1 MGIPGYKHYAPNGA
15 AFLTFANTTWFQAAD
30 MGGLTKIFELPR
42 PSGHGLIAKKKGALA
57 LIGIKRAAPTPKGSL
72 WDGALISKKLLSTNI
87 TLLTELY
94 F

>member
-42 PSGHGLIAKKKGALA
+42 PSGRGLIAKKERGFSPDWDKTC
-57 LIGIKRAAPTPKGSL
+57 RSYPKGVPL
-72 WDGALISKKLLSTNI
+72 GGALISKKLLSTNI
-87 TLLTELY
+87 TLLTELE
-94 F
+94 